1 MTIRA
6 LIVDDEALAR
16 ETVRLALGAFPG
28 WVVAGECRSVSEARA
43 RMRETPVDVVFLDMQ
58 MPGDTGTALARDAA
72 ALAQLPVVVFV
83 TAFEQYAVE
92 AFDLHALDYVLKP
105 FDDARMADA
114 IQRVERLLSLRDRA
128 AYADALRDFVAR
140 PASGAA
146 SAPFLTRV
154 TVRSVGRIESIRVA
168 DIQRISAAGNYV
180 ELHLGGRRLLHRVT
194 ISRLADRLDP
204 AMFVRVHRSTIV
216 RIDLCVA
223 LSVVGDGLYA
233 LELRDGAS
241 VAVSARHAP
250 GVRAL
255 LSRDT

>member
-1 MTIRA
+1 
-6 LIVDDEALAR
+6 
-16 ETVRLALGAFPG
+16 
-28 WVVAGECRSVSEARA
+28 
-43 RMRETPVDVVFLDMQ
+43 
-58 MPGDTGTALARDAA
+58 
-72 ALAQLPVVVFV
+72 
-83 TAFEQYAVE
+83 
-92 AFDLHALDYVLKP
+92 
-105 FDDARMADA
+105 
-114 IQRVERLLSLRDRA
+114 
-128 AYADALRDFVAR
+128 
-140 PASGAA
+140 
-146 SAPFLTRV
+146 
-154 TVRSVGRIESIRVA
+154 VGRIESIRVA